1 MPVGQE
7 LLHTERPLLLL
18 ALCFAAGN
26 ATVSHNACRSVFS
39 RASPTYSSPMTQVHI
54 TASSQTFACESC
66 GHLNV
71 VPFHQPD
78 GLKAADKAE
87 EQAHFE
93 HQALEQVDLPAVL
106 DGQKPETTIS
116 RLADDSQDL
125 NALAAANAAQDGKLE
140 QHLEE
145 LHLHQAH
152 AHSPHHL
159 GRRASHLHPSG
170 LIPRRPSLLSR
181 QSSEAQ
187 DIASQEEQQQL
198 HQQSGVPHGQPQ
210 TPGTHLSTPGQPS
223 DSLQHPGTG
232 SGSSHSQGMIPG
244 SRTNSGVNIGQEA
257 GTVVFT
263 LKGPTE
269 VILAQLQRNTA
280 SVGSG
285 VSSHNRTPS
294 GTPMARAG
302 A

>member
-1 MPVGQE
+1 MAQTNV
-7 LLHTERPLLLL
+7 
-18 ALCFAAGN
+18 
-26 ATVSHNACRSVFS
+26 
-39 RASPTYSSPMTQVHI
+39 

-71 VPFHQPD
+71 VAFHQPD
-78 GLKAADKAE
+78 GLKAADKAQGAVA
-87 EQAHFE
+87 EQAPSE
-93 HQALEQVDLPAVL
+93 HQALEQVDLPSGL
-106 DGQKPETTIS
+106 DSHKPETTIT
-116 RLADDSQDL
+116 RLADDSEDL
-125 NALAAANAAQDGKLE
+125 DALAAANAAQDGKLE

-159 GRRASHLHPSG
+159 GQRRASHLHPSG

-187 DIASQEEQQQL
+187 KIASQEEEQQL
-198 HQQSGVPHGQPQ
+198 HQHSGVPQPQ
-210 TPGTHLSTPGQPS
+210 PPSTHLSTPSQPS

-232 SGSSHSQGMIPG
+232 SGSSRSQGMIPG
-244 SRTNSGVNIGQEA
+244 SRTNSGVNIPGHEG

-285 VSSHNRTPS
+285 ASSHNRTPS

>member
-1 MPVGQE
+1 
-7 LLHTERPLLLL
+7 
-18 ALCFAAGN
+18 
-26 ATVSHNACRSVFS
+26 VSHDACRSGFS
-39 RASPTYSSPMTQVHI
+39 RAPLIYSSLMAQIHV

-71 VPFHQPD
+71 VRLHQPD
-78 GLKAADKAE
+78 GLKAADKARE
-87 EQAHFE
+87 PAAEQAHSE
-93 HQALEQVDLPAVL
+93 HQALEQVDLPTAL
-106 DGQKPETTIS
+106 DVQKPETTIS
-116 RLADDSQDL
+116 KLADDTQDL

-145 LHLHQAH
+145 LQLHQAH
-152 AHSPHHL
+152 THSPHNL
-159 GRRASHLHPSG
+159 GPRRASHLHPSG

-187 DIASQEEQQQL
+187 DIASQEEEQQL
-198 HQQSGVPHGQPQ
+198 HQHSGVPQPH
-210 TPGTHLSTPGQPS
+210 PPSHPLSTPGQPS
-223 DSLQHPGTG
+223 DSLQHPGPG
-232 SGSSHSQGMIPG
+232 SGSSHSQEMISG
-244 SRTNSGVNIGQEA
+244 SRTNSGVNIPGHEA

>member
-1 MPVGQE
+1 MAQ
-7 LLHTERPLLLL
+7 TD
-18 ALCFAAGN
+18 
-26 ATVSHNACRSVFS
+26 ATA
-39 RASPTYSSPMTQVHI
+39 P
-54 TASSQTFACESC
+54 SQTFACESC

-71 VPFHQPD
+71 VPFHHPD
-78 GLKAADKAE
+78 GLNAAYKAQGPAA
-87 EQAHFE
+87 EQAHSE
-93 HQALEQVDLPAVL
+93 HQALEQVDLPAAL
-106 DGQKPETTIS
+106 DGQKPETTIT
-116 RLADDSQDL
+116 RLADDSEDL

-152 AHSPHHL
+152 AHSQHHL
-159 GRRASHLHPSG
+159 GQRRASYLHPSG

-187 DIASQEEQQQL
+187 DIAAQETQQQL
-198 HQQSGVPHGQPQ
+198 HQHSGVPQPHPPS
-210 TPGTHLSTPGQPS
+210 TRLNTPGQPS
-223 DSLQHPGTG
+223 DSLRHPGTG

-244 SRTNSGVNIGQEA
+244 SRTNSGISGHEA

-285 VSSHNRTPS
+285 ASSHNRTPS

>member
-1 MPVGQE
+1 MTP
-7 LLHTERPLLLL
+7 
-18 ALCFAAGN
+18 
-26 ATVSHNACRSVFS
+26 
-39 RASPTYSSPMTQVHI
+39 TQV
-54 TASSQTFACESC
+54 TAFSQTFACESC

-71 VPFHQPD
+71 VPFHQ
-78 GLKAADKAE
+78 LNSLRAANKVQEPAAE
-87 EQAHFE
+87 QVPCE
-93 HQALEQVDLPAVL
+93 HQALEQVDLPSGL
-106 DGQKPETTIS
+106 DGQNPETTIS
-116 RLADDSQDL
+116 KLADDTEDL

-145 LHLHQAH
+145 LHQHQAH

-159 GRRASHLHPSG
+159 GQCRASHLHPSG

-187 DIASQEEQQQL
+187 DIASQEEEQQL
-198 HQQSGVPHGQPQ
+198 RQHPAVPQPSQ
-210 TPGTHLSTPGQPS
+210 PSTHLSTPGQPS

-232 SGSSHSQGMIPG
+232 SGSSLSQGMIPG
-244 SRTNSGVNIGQEA
+244 SRTNSGVNIPGREG

-269 VILAQLQRNTA
+269 VILAQLQRNIA

-285 VSSHNRTPS
+285 ASSHNRTPS

-302 A
+302 AQL